1 MATTIVAP
9 IAPTQAVANA
19 QGSIDTLLTQ
29 VSGIQTQL
37 KADIASVAAGWQTL
51 SAVDQTAIMGRVL
64 NGLGELMTAV
74 MDHMVVTNT
83 IPPTA

>member
-37 KADIASVAAGWQTL
+37 EADIASVAAGWQTL
-51 SAVDQTAIMGRVL
+51 SAADQTAIMGRVL
-64 NGLGELMTAV
+64 NGLGEMMGAV
-74 MDHMVVTNT
+74 MNHMVVTNT